1 MQLFIDDSG
10 DPGFKFG
17 SGSSDHLVIAG
28 CLFESEVDAEITGQ
42 AIHDLKAS
50 LDLNKSQ
57 ELKFSNSRDQVKM
70 EFFSRVVDLP
80 FQIRAV
86 AIDKRRTG
94 ARELVFSGG
103 SLFDAAIEKLVLHS
117 GEQLLNARVYL
128 DGRAGRERSKQI
140 QRRLKGITNFGA
152 QAVGKVKFVNSE
164 TNNLI
169 QLADMVAGGIRK
181 DLVIAE
187 GGGGG
192 WKHIHP
198 LIKKPG
204 NTVWTI

>member
-28 CLFESEVDAEITGQ
+28 CLFKSEVDVEITSQ
-42 AIHDLKAS
+42 AINEVKAS
-50 LDLNKSQ
+50 LNLNKGQ
-57 ELKFSNSRDQVKM
+57 ELKFSNSRDLVKS

-86 AIDKRRTG
+86 AIDKRQTG
-94 ARELVFSGG
+94 ARELLSSGG
-103 SLFDAAIEKLVLHS
+103 SLFDAAVEKLIHHS
-117 GEQLLNARVYL
+117 GEHLLNARVYL

-140 QRRLKGITNFGA
+140 QRRLKSITNFEA
-152 QAVGKVKFVNSE
+152 QVVGKVKFVDSKA
-164 TNNLI
+164 NNLI

-181 DLVIAE
+181 DLVVVE
-187 GGGGG
+187 VDGSG
-192 WKHIHP
+192 WKPIHP
-198 LIKKPG
+198 LIKRPG
-204 NTVWTI
+204 STVWMI